1 MNPIENT
8 AQPESNTGRWS
19 KLEHQHFLEALKLYG
34 KDWKKVQE
42 YVVTRSGSQI
52 RSHSQKFFRKLIK
65 DLKLKNGENSKE
77 NENLRVSNIRKNLQL
92 SLFIILVNIKG
103 IDKFFPKMKLT
114 DNQKPNK
121 IPRKNIQKK
130 SNFYNNFAH
139 EYLDLLYLKNRI

>member
-77 NENLRVSNIRKNLQL
+77 NENLRVSNIL
-92 SLFIILVNIKG
+92 NIKG

-130 SNFYNNFAH
+130 N
-139 EYLDLLYLKNRI
+139 LLYLKNRI